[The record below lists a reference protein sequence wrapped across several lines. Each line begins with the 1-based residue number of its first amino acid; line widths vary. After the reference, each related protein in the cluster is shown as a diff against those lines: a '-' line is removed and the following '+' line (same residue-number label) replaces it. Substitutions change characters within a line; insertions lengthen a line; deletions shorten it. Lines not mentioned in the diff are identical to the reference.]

1 MKRVCKW
8 FPVCPIK
15 VYYEQGKLDRKWID
29 EYCMGDWERCARY
42 EMEERQEPHPDY
54 MLPNGD
60 MRKELE

>member
-8 FPVCPIK
+8 FAVCPMK

-42 EMEERQEPHPDY
+42 EMEERQEPHSDY